1 MLADSQY
8 HVTPGD
14 LQVVLA
20 LARGGTLARAAGLLG
35 VDGSTVFR
43 ALQRIEGALKQ
54 RLFDRSRAGY
64 RASELGQQLVQAG
77 ERIEAELE
85 AARAATLA
93 GSGAVA
99 GQVRISTTDSV
110 LHRLVLPALAS
121 LCAQHSQLHLDL
133 VASNELASL
142 THRDADVALR
152 ATRKPPGHLIGRALG
167 PIRVALY
174 ASSAG
179 PAPAE
184 ADWVHAPWLAL
195 DDALPEHPTVQWRK
209 RRYPKLTP
217 RFKFGSVLALQ
228 DGIAAGLGIGVLPQF
243 LARGRDDLVAL
254 SGPLDE
260 CETQLWLLTHP
271 ESRHLRRIAV
281 VAVHLAAQ
289 ILLE

>member
-1 MLADSQY
+1 MIATSQY
-8 HVTPGD
+8 HVTPAD

-20 LARGGTLARAAGLLG
+20 MARGGTLARAAGLLG

-54 RLFDRSRAGY
+54 RLFERSRSGY
-64 RASELGQQLVQAG
+64 RASELGQRLVQAG

-121 LCAQHSQLHLDL
+121 LCAQHPQLELDL
-133 VASNELASL
+133 AASNELASL
-142 THRDADVALR
+142 SHRDADIALR

-179 PAPAE
+179 PLPVE
-184 ADWVHAPWLAL
+184 ADWAHAPWLAL

-209 RRYPKLTP
+209 RLYPKLTP
-217 RFKFGSVLALQ
+217 RFKLGSVLALQ
-228 DGIAAGLGIGVLPQF
+228 DGIAAGLGIGALPQF
-243 LARGRDDLVAL
+243 LVRGRSDLIAL
-254 SGPLDE
+254 SAPLDD

-281 VAVHLAAQ
+281 VAAHLAAQ
-289 ILLE
+289 IRLE